1 MRDIYLKH
9 ANFAGL
15 NIEYT
20 LMVRDYYDR
29 DLVSKQIDDYI
40 FNYFALGN
48 IEFNQDISLQD
59 LMYEIIDN
67 SGIEGIRYLS
77 FTILEI
83 KMKWR
88 DS

>member
-40 FNYFALGN
+40 L
-48 IEFNQDISLQD
+48 ITL
-59 LMYEIIDN
+59 L
-67 SGIEGIRYLS
+67 
-77 FTILEI
+77 
-83 KMKWR
+83 
-88 DS
+88 